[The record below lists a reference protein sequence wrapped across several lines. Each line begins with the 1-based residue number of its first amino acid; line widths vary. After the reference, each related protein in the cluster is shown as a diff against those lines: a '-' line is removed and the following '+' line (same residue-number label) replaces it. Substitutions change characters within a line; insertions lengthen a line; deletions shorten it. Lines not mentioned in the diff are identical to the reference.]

1 MAVIVK
7 LDTEG
12 NIAKVR
18 LVHDLRRSGVNAK
31 VRLCDRLVLPRVGD
45 VLEDLLDLLAAHPG
59 ADIELT
65 VADFKDAFKQLKV
78 GPAERRF
85 LCGKGRRGWFCYK
98 TVLFGVGGRPPP
110 LGPNGRSDNE
120 EHFLYARR

>member
-1 MAVIVK
+1 MAFKVAVIVK
-7 LDTEG
+7 LDKDG

-31 VRLCDRLVLPRVGD
+31 VKLCERLVLPRIGD
-45 VLEDLLDLLAAHPG
+45 VLEDLLDLLAPHPG

-78 GPAERRF
+78 GPAERKY
-85 LCGKGRRGWFCYK
+85 LCGKGRRGSFCYR
-98 TVLFGVGGRPPP
+98 TFLFGVGS
-110 LGPNGRSDNE
+110 GP
-120 EHFLYARR
+120 